1 MNKKVTQSGLVLH
14 YSQSQIA
21 CELFSP
27 REYIPKSLVSSGPLP
42 RQNGQ
47 SRMKISWG
55 GQVRKTRSSFIWRRH
70 TYEGELDQPDK
81 DLHCLITCPQ
91 NYSVAWVYIYRPRSP
106 SFSISR
112 SEKPIG
118 IMEQI
123 DLNDATHPI
132 VILINFLLKV
142 NDTIFLGYKR
152 LSEGISCLSLFSF
165 CENEQMTIKVKKLA
179 IGS

>member
-1 MNKKVTQSGLVLH
+1 MIGPGDKIRDIDYEKKVTRSGF
-14 YSQSQIA
+14 SAFNSQIA

-81 DLHCLITCPQ
+81 DLHCLITCP
-91 NYSVAWVYIYRPRSP
+91 
-106 SFSISR
+106 
-112 SEKPIG
+112 
-118 IMEQI
+118 
-123 DLNDATHPI
+123 
-132 VILINFLLKV
+132 
-142 NDTIFLGYKR
+142 
-152 LSEGISCLSLFSF
+152 
-165 CENEQMTIKVKKLA
+165 
-179 IGS
+179 

>member
-1 MNKKVTQSGLVLH
+1 MGTGSTELIIIKKGDKIRDIDYEREGKKANPVRFLLH
-14 YSQSQIA
+14 PNSQIA

-81 DLHCLITCPQ
+81 DLHCLITCP
-91 NYSVAWVYIYRPRSP
+91 YHWLCIHGHLAFKTFK
-106 SFSISR
+106 SF
-112 SEKPIG
+112 
-118 IMEQI
+118 QI
-123 DLNDATHPI
+123 L
-132 VILINFLLKV
+132 
-142 NDTIFLGYKR
+142 
-152 LSEGISCLSLFSF
+152 
-165 CENEQMTIKVKKLA
+165 
-179 IGS
+179 